1 MYCDRVIN
9 NGKTC
14 KEIAP
19 VIKHKIAVDTDPV
32 LKAFERTKQKMY
44 KRYER
49 AADSLKKLSKGI
61 SIEKYWDWSEAASV
75 ARDKY
80 LRGELTAEEALK
92 IIEVND

>member
-1 MYCDRVIN
+1 
-9 NGKTC
+9 
-14 KEIAP
+14 
-19 VIKHKIAVDTDPV
+19 
-32 LKAFERTKQKMY
+32 MY

-61 SIEKYWDWSEAASV
+61 SIEEYWHWSEAASA

-80 LRGELTAEEALK
+80 LKGELTAEDALK

>member
-1 MYCDRVIN
+1 MK

-19 VIKHKIAVDTDPV
+19 ALKHKIAVDTDPV

-49 AADSLKKLSKGI
+49 AADSLNKLSKGI
-61 SIEKYWDWSEAASV
+61 SIEEYWNWNDAATE